1 MVMKKAFLVL
11 AILVGSAALTFAQPK
26 SIGGR
31 LGNYGIDVSI
41 DVSYENYVFGGAD
54 FLEFGLGLDNGF
66 STSSFHVD
74 GIYNFMILEPDWTP
88 VGHWGFYAGP
98 GASVAVWKNSDDENT
113 VYAGF
118 LGNVGLEYTFNFPL
132 QLSIDFRPRL
142 MFGDGGL
149 RSDGPFTLGIG
160 VRYAF

>member
-1 MVMKKAFLVL
+1 MKKAFLIL
-11 AILVGSAALTFAQPK
+11 AILIGSMAVTLAQPK

-31 LGNYGIDVSI
+31 LGNYGV
-41 DVSYENYVFGGAD
+41 DVSYEHNVLRGAD

-66 STSSFHVD
+66 STSEFHVD
-74 GIYNFMILEPDWTP
+74 GIYNFMIVEPDWTP
-88 VGHWGFYAGP
+88 AGHWGFYAGP
-98 GASVAVWKNSDDENT
+98 GASVALWKNDENENT

-118 LGNVGLEYTFNFPL
+118 VGNVGLEYTFDFNL
-132 QLSIDFRPRL
+132 QLSVDFRPRL

-149 RSDGPFTLGIG
+149 ETNNPFSLGIG

>member
-1 MVMKKAFLVL
+1 MKKAFLVL
-11 AILVGSAALTFAQPK
+11 AILVGSPAVTYAQPK

-31 LGNYGIDVSI
+31 LGNYGIDVS
-41 DVSYENYVFGGAD
+41 YENYVFGGTD

-74 GIYNFMILEPDWTP
+74 GIYN
-88 VGHWGFYAGP
+88 
-98 GASVAVWKNSDDENT
+98 NSDDENT

>member
-1 MVMKKAFLVL
+1 MIMKKALLILTVL
-11 AILVGSAALTFAQPK
+11 IGSAAATFAQPK

-31 LGNYGIDVSI
+31 LGNYGIDVS
-41 DVSYENYVFGGAD
+41 YENYVMGGSD

-66 STSSFHVD
+66 STSAFHVD
-74 GIYNFMILEPDWTP
+74 GIYNFMILEPDWTL

-142 MFGDGGL
+142 MFGDGRVRG
-149 RSDGPFTLGIG
+149 DGPFSLGLG

>member
-1 MVMKKAFLVL
+1 MKKALLIIAVLVS
-11 AILVGSAALTFAQPK
+11 SAADALAQPK

-31 LGNYGIDVSI
+31 LGNYGV
-41 DVSYENYVFGGAD
+41 DVSYENYVSRGAD

-74 GIYNFMILEPDWTP
+74 GIYNFMIIQPNWTS
-88 VGHWGFYAGP
+88 VGTWGFYAGP
-98 GASVAVWKNSDDENT
+98 GASVALWKNSDDENT

-118 LGNVGLEYTFNFPL
+118 VGNVGLEYTFSFPL
-132 QLSIDFRPRL
+132 QLSVDFRPRL
-142 MFGDGGL
+142 MFGDGGV
-149 RSDGPFTLGIG
+149 RGDGPFSLGVG

>member
-1 MVMKKAFLVL
+1 MKKALLILTV
-11 AILVGSAALTFAQPK
+11 LVGSATMAFAQPK

-31 LGNYGIDVSI
+31 LGNYGI

-66 STSSFHVD
+66 STSEFHVD
-74 GIYNFMILEPDWTP
+74 GIYNFMIAEPDWTP
-88 VGHWGFYAGP
+88 AGRWGFYAGP
-98 GASVAVWKNSDDENT
+98 GAGVAVWQNGENENT

-118 LGNVGLEYTFNFPL
+118 LGNVGLEYTFKFPL
-132 QLSIDFRPRL
+132 QLSVDFRPRL
-142 MFGDGGL
+142 MFGNGDL
-149 RSDGPFTLGIG
+149 RTNSLFSLGIG

>member
-31 LGNYGIDVSI
+31 LGNYGIDVS
-41 DVSYENYVFGGAD
+41 YENYVMGGSD

-66 STSSFHVD
+66 STSAFHVD
-74 GIYNFMILEPDWTP
+74 GIYNFMIVQPDWTP
-88 VGHWGFYAGP
+88 
-98 GASVAVWKNSDDENT
+98 K
-113 VYAGF
+113 
-118 LGNVGLEYTFNFPL
+118 GNVGLEYTFWFPL
-132 QLSIDFRPRL
+132 QLSVDFRPRL

>member
-1 MVMKKAFLVL
+1 MKKALLIIAVLVS
-11 AILVGSAALTFAQPK
+11 SAAVALAQPK

-31 LGNYGIDVSI
+31 LGNYGV
-41 DVSYENYVFGGAD
+41 DVSYENYVSRGAD

-74 GIYNFMILEPDWTP
+74 GIYNFMIIQPNWTS
-88 VGHWGFYAGP
+88 VGTWGFYAGP
-98 GASVAVWKNSDDENT
+98 GASVALWKNSDDENT

-118 LGNVGLEYTFNFPL
+118 VGNVGLEYTFSFPL
-132 QLSIDFRPRL
+132 QLSVDFRPRL
-142 MFGDGGL
+142 MFGDGGV
-149 RSDGPFTLGIG
+149 RGDGPFSLGIG

>member
-31 LGNYGIDVSI
+31 LGNYGI

-74 GIYNFMILEPDWTP
+74 GIYNFMILEPDRTP

-142 MFGDGGL
+142 MFGDGRVRG
-149 RSDGPFTLGIG
+149 DGPFSLGLG

>member
-1 MVMKKAFLVL
+1 MIIAVLVS
-11 AILVGSAALTFAQPK
+11 SAAVALAQPK

-31 LGNYGIDVSI
+31 LGNYGV
-41 DVSYENYVFGGAD
+41 DVSYENYVSRGAD

-74 GIYNFMILEPDWTP
+74 GIYNFMIIQPNWTS
-88 VGHWGFYAGP
+88 VGTWGFYAGP
-98 GASVAVWKNSDDENT
+98 GASVALWKNSDDENT

-118 LGNVGLEYTFNFPL
+118 VGNVGLEYTFSFPL
-132 QLSIDFRPRL
+132 QLSVDFRPRL
-142 MFGDGGL
+142 MFGDGGV
-149 RSDGPFTLGIG
+149 RGDGPFSLGVG

>member
-1 MVMKKAFLVL
+1 MKKALLIIAVLVS
-11 AILVGSAALTFAQPK
+11 SAAVALAQPK

-31 LGNYGIDVSI
+31 LGNYGV
-41 DVSYENYVFGGAD
+41 DVSYENYVSRGAD

-74 GIYNFMILEPDWTP
+74 GIYNFMIIQPNWTS
-88 VGHWGFYAGP
+88 VGTWGFYAGP
-98 GASVAVWKNSDDENT
+98 GASVASWKNSDDENT

-118 LGNVGLEYTFNFPL
+118 VGNVGLEYTFSFPL
-132 QLSIDFRPRL
+132 QLSVDFRPRL
-142 MFGDGGL
+142 MFGDGGV
-149 RSDGPFTLGIG
+149 RGDGPFSLGVG